1 MGILSGLE
9 STKSQIGTLPKKS
22 RSITFRLDAE
32 IIEELQKEADFKEL
46 SLNVLVNQILRRYV
60 KWDRFENM
68 LGMMPVPKIML
79 TKLTNKTMQLAE
91 EVAISDIDLYRD
103 KIIKDAAD
111 TAFSL
116 MKDSVLM
123 MKKKYNLWTVLAVL
137 QEYMKISGITSD
149 HIEDGGKHV
158 FIIQHE
164 LGEVWSL
171 FAKELLSLIF
181 AKLAEVRADIS
192 TTPNLVKAEVKL

>member
-1 MGILSGLE
+1 
-9 STKSQIGTLPKKS
+9 
-22 RSITFRLDAE
+22 
-32 IIEELQKEADFKEL
+32 
-46 SLNVLVNQILRRYV
+46 
-60 KWDRFENM
+60 
-68 LGMMPVPKIML
+68 
-79 TKLTNKTMQLAE
+79 
-91 EVAISDIDLYRD
+91 LYRD
-103 KIIKDAAD
+103 KVIKDAAE

-158 FIIQHE
+158 FVIQHE

-181 AKLAEVRADIS
+181 TKLAEVRAEIS
-192 TTPNLVKAEVKL
+192 TTTNLVKAEVKL

>member
-1 MGILSGLE
+1 M
-9 STKSQIGTLPKKS
+9 GTLPKRS

-32 IIEELQKEADFKEL
+32 IIEELQREADLKEL

-60 KWDRFENM
+60 KWDKFENM

-79 TKLTNKTMQLAE
+79 TKLTDKTMQLAE
-91 EVAISDIDLYRD
+91 DAKISNIDLYRD
-103 KIIKDAAD
+103 KVIKDAAE
-111 TAFSL
+111 TAFIL

-181 AKLAEVRADIS
+181 TKLAEVRAEIS
-192 TTPNLVKAEVKL
+192 TTTNLVKAEVKL

>member
-1 MGILSGLE
+1 LSGLE
-9 STKSQIGTLPKKS
+9 DTKSQIGTLPKRS

-32 IIEELQKEADFKEL
+32 IIEELQREADLKEL

-60 KWDRFENM
+60 KWDKFENM

-79 TKLTNKTMQLAE
+79 TKLTDKTMQLAE
-91 EVAISDIDLYRD
+91 DAKISDINLYRD
-103 KIIKDAAD
+103 KVIKDAAE

-181 AKLAEVRADIS
+181 TKLAEVRAEIS
-192 TTPNLVKAEVKL
+192 TTTNLVKAEVKL

>member
-1 MGILSGLE
+1 MSGLE
-9 STKSQIGTLPKKS
+9 DTKSQIGTLPKRS

-32 IIEELQKEADFKEL
+32 IIEELQREADLKEL

-60 KWDRFENM
+60 KWDKFENM

-79 TKLTNKTMQLAE
+79 TKLTDKTMQLAE
-91 EVAISDIDLYRD
+91 DAKISNIDLYRD
-103 KIIKDAAD
+103 KVIKDAAE
-111 TAFSL
+111 TAFIL

-181 AKLAEVRADIS
+181 TKLAEVRAEIS
-192 TTPNLVKAEVKL
+192 TTTNLVKAEVKL

>member
-1 MGILSGLE
+1 LSGLE
-9 STKSQIGTLPKKS
+9 PSESQIGSVPKKS

-60 KWDRFENM
+60 KWDKFENM

-91 EVAISDIDLYRD
+91 DAAIPDIDLYRD

-181 AKLAEVRADIS
+181 AKLAEIRADIS
-192 TTPNLVKAEVKL
+192 ITPNLVKAEVKL

>member
-1 MGILSGLE
+1 MSDLEPFKGEIRTLS
-9 STKSQIGTLPKKS
+9 KRS

-32 IIEELQKEADFKEL
+32 IIEELQREADLKEV
-46 SLNVLVNQILRRYV
+46 SLNVLVNQILRRYT
-60 KWDRFENM
+60 KWDKFENP
-68 LGMMPVPKIML
+68 LGMMPVPKIIL
-79 TKLTNKTMQLAE
+79 TKLANKTMKLA
-91 EVAISDIDLYRD
+91 ANAKIIDIDSYRD
-103 KIIKDAAD
+103 EIIRDCAEN
-111 TAFSL
+111 AFSL

-123 MKKKYNLWTVLAVL
+123 MKKKYNLWTVLSVL

-149 HIEDGGKHV
+149 HIQEGGKHI

-164 LGEVWSL
+164 LGEIWSL

-181 AKLAEVRADIS
+181 TKLAEIRADIS